1 MVERAELRSS
11 IRWTLEW
18 SWKCELDC
26 PDLTGGLKGGLD
38 SQPVDP
44 IKKTGCK
51 SLGLAKHRC
60 QTRTLV
66 N

>member
-44 IKKTGCK
+44 IKKKQGARAWGLRNTG
-51 SLGLAKHRC
+51 AKRA
-60 QTRTLV
+60 LL
-66 N
+66 